1 MNHNNEIFK
10 QMKKR
15 NNIITYSATVIF
27 LLAIILANKGCS
39 PKFSLEDKANFTL
52 LRHENGPVIGYS
64 SASGIEIMK
73 IKRLAFKDLNRNGK
87 LDPYEDWRKP
97 AEERAKDLA
106 SQMTVEQIAGL
117 MLYSGHQSL
126 PAGGRGPF
134 GGTYNG
140 KPFAESGA
148 KASDLSDQQ
157 KKFLTEDH
165 LRHVLITSVESPAVA
180 AEWNNNAQALVE
192 AIPPGIPA
200 NNSSDPRHGSD
211 TYAEYNAGAG
221 GRISMWPGTM
231 GIAASF
237 DPSLMREF
245 GKIAAEEYRALG
257 IATALSPQIDLATE
271 PRWSRFEGCMSED
284 PRLAADMAR
293 AYTDG
298 FQTSS
303 GKDEISGGWGYT
315 SVNAMIKHWPGGGP
329 EEGGRDGHFGYGA
342 YAVYPGNNLKDHLV
356 PFTEGALKLDGP
368 TGMAAAVMPYYT
380 ISFGQDTLNKDTVGN
395 GYNKYLI
402 TNLLRE
408 KYHYDGVICTDW
420 GVTWDASNVYEFKG
434 KCWGAEKLSVAE
446 RHFKVI
452 EAGLDQFGGNNDKGP
467 VLEAYKMGVAAHG
480 EEAMRKR
487 FEQSAVRLLKN
498 IFRVGLFENPY
509 LDPEVSAK
517 IVGNPE
523 FMKAGYEAQLRS
535 IILLKN
541 NDSALPLKKEMK
553 VYIPQKF
560 IPGGRNWFGVETES
574 KWVDAIRPEMA
585 AKYFTPVSKPQ
596 DADAAVVFIDS
607 PKGGTGYSTDDF
619 AKGGNGY
626 VPITL
631 QYGPYKADNARETSI
646 AGGSPFENFT
656 NRSYKGKT
664 IQASNINDMKTVLE
678 TRTKMGAKPVIVV
691 VRVANPMVFSEI
703 EKSAS
708 AIVIHMGVQDQAVLD
723 ILSGVAEPSA
733 LLPFQM
739 PADMLTI
746 EEQFEDVPRD
756 MKCYTDSDG
765 NTYDFA
771 FGMNWKGV
779 IRDERVR
786 KYR

>member
-39 PKFSLEDKANFTL
+39 PKFSLENKANFTL

-221 GRISMWPGTM
+221 GRISMWPGTL

-271 PRWSRFEGCMSED
+271 PRWSRFDGTMGED
-284 PRLAADMAR
+284 PVLAANMAR

-342 YAVYPGNNLKDHLV
+342 YAVYPGKNLKDHLK

-380 ISFGQDTLNKDTVGN
+380 ISDRQDTLNEEQVGN
-395 GYNKYLI
+395 AYNKYLI
-402 TNLLRE
+402 TNLLRDT
-408 KYHYDGVICTDW
+408 YHFDGVVCTDW
-420 GVTWDASNVYEFKG
+420 GITKNVSNVYEFSG
-434 KCWGAEKLSVAE
+434 KPWGVEKLSEAE
-446 RHFKVI
+446 RHYKAI
-452 EAGLDQFGGNNDKGP
+452 MAGVDQFGGNNEKGP
-467 VLEAYKMGVAAHG
+467 VLEAYNLGVAAFG
-480 EEAMRKR
+480 EAAMRKR
-487 FEQSAVRLLKN
+487 MEQSAVRLLKN
-498 IFRVGLFENPY
+498 IFRTGLFENPY
-509 LDPEVSAK
+509 LDPETSAK
-517 IVGNPE
+517 TVGNPE
-523 FMKAGYEAQLRS
+523 FMKAGFDAQLRS
-535 IILLKN
+535 IVLLKN
-541 NDSALPLKKEMK
+541 HENTLPLKKEMK
-553 VYIPQKF
+553 IFVPQKF
-560 IPGGRNWFGVETES
+560 VPGGRNWFGVETEAR
-574 KWVDAIRPEMA
+574 WMDALKPDMA
-585 AKYFTPVSKPQ
+585 SKYFTMCANPRE
-596 DADAAVVFIDS
+596 ADAAVVFIDS

-619 AKGGNGY
+619 SKGGNGY

-631 QYGPYKADNARETSI
+631 QYGPYRADNARETSL

-656 NRSYKGKT
+656 NRSYKGKSIT
-664 IQASNINDMKTVLE
+664 ATNLQDMKTVLE
-678 TRTKMGAKPVIVV
+678 TKAKMGTKPVIVV
-691 VRVANPMVFSEI
+691 VRVSNPMVFSEI
-703 EKSAS
+703 EKSAT

-723 ILSGVAEPSA
+723 ILTGVAEPSA

-739 PADMLTI
+739 PADMKTV

-779 IRDERVR
+779 IMDERVR
-786 KYR
+786 KYW

>member
-1 MNHNNEIFK
+1 
-10 QMKKR
+10 MKKR

-221 GRISMWPGTM
+221 GRISMWPGTL

-271 PRWSRFEGCMSED
+271 PRWSRFDGTMGED
-284 PRLAADMAR
+284 PVLAANMAR

-342 YAVYPGNNLKDHLV
+342 YAVYPGKNLKDHLK

-380 ISFGQDTLNKDTVGN
+380 ISDRQDTLNEEQVGN
-395 GYNKYLI
+395 AYNKYLI
-402 TNLLRE
+402 TNLLRDT
-408 KYHYDGVICTDW
+408 YHFDGVVCTDW
-420 GVTWDASNVYEFKG
+420 GITKNVSNVYEFSG
-434 KCWGAEKLSVAE
+434 KPWGVEKLSEAE
-446 RHFKVI
+446 RHYKAI
-452 EAGLDQFGGNNDKGP
+452 MAGVDQFGGNNEKGP
-467 VLEAYKMGVAAHG
+467 VLEAYNLGVAAFG
-480 EEAMRKR
+480 EAAMRKR
-487 FEQSAVRLLKN
+487 MEQSAVRLLKN
-498 IFRVGLFENPY
+498 IFRTGLFENPY
-509 LDPEVSAK
+509 LDPETSAK
-517 IVGNPE
+517 TVGNPE
-523 FMKAGYEAQLRS
+523 FMKAGFDAQLRS
-535 IILLKN
+535 IVLLKN
-541 NDSALPLKKEMK
+541 HENTLPLKKEMK
-553 VYIPQKF
+553 IFVPQKF
-560 IPGGRNWFGVETES
+560 VPGGRNWFGVETEAR
-574 KWVDAIRPEMA
+574 WMDALKPDMA
-585 AKYFTPVSKPQ
+585 SKYFTMCANPRE
-596 DADAAVVFIDS
+596 ADAA
-607 PKGGTGYSTDDF
+607 
-619 AKGGNGY
+619 
-626 VPITL
+626 
-631 QYGPYKADNARETSI
+631 
-646 AGGSPFENFT
+646 
-656 NRSYKGKT
+656 
-664 IQASNINDMKTVLE
+664 
-678 TRTKMGAKPVIVV
+678 
-691 VRVANPMVFSEI
+691 
-703 EKSAS
+703 
-708 AIVIHMGVQDQAVLD
+708 
-723 ILSGVAEPSA
+723 
-733 LLPFQM
+733 
-739 PADMLTI
+739 
-746 EEQFEDVPRD
+746 
-756 MKCYTDSDG
+756 
-765 NTYDFA
+765 
-771 FGMNWKGV
+771 
-779 IRDERVR
+779 
-786 KYR
+786 